1 MKKIA
6 LILSAV
12 LFVACG
18 EKNLAI
24 HETDEHSETATEY
37 AKGPHRGRLLVDGDF
52 ALDITIFESGI
63 APEFHLYATQNGKP
77 ISPDEIKATLQL
89 TRLDGKVSEFRFAPE
104 RDYLKSHM
112 PVVEPHSFDVNV
124 RAEYAGKNHAWNF
137 ATYEGRT
144 TIAPDMAAAAGV
156 KTAVAGPGVVRET
169 LSLYGTIRT
178 DAQRVRSVNARFPG
192 PIRQVYKQQGD
203 TVKAGDVLAT
213 IESNESLQTY
223 AITSPI
229 AGVITARHANAG
241 ETAASEPLFVIS
253 DYSRVWAELSLFA
266 RDRKKIKI
274 GQSVLIAATDGE
286 QRAQGKVDFIAAS
299 DDARHQS
306 LLVRVSLD
314 NNASLWT
321 PGLYVNGI
329 IIIGEKNTSLVV
341 RNSGLQTFR
350 DFTVVFAQVGDT
362 YEVRMLELG
371 ASDGEYTEVLGGL
384 DAGTTYVSENS
395 YLIKADIEK
404 SGASHDH

>member
-6 LILSAV
+6 LILSTV
-12 LFVACG
+12 MLFACG
-18 EKNLAI
+18 EKNLAT
-24 HETDEHSETATEY
+24 HEADEHSEAATEY
-37 AKGPHRGRLLVDGDF
+37 AKGPHRGRLLMDGDF
-52 ALDITIFESGI
+52 GLEVTIFESGVP
-63 APEFHLYATQNGKP
+63 PEFHLYATQNGKSINP
-77 ISPDEIKATLQL
+77 GDVKATIQL
-89 TRLDGKVSEFRFAPE
+89 TRLGGKVSEFRFSPE
-104 RDYLKSHM
+104 SDYLKSHM
-112 PVVEPHSFDVNV
+112 PVAEPHSFDVNIS
-124 RAEYAGKNHAWNF
+124 AEYAGKKHVWNYSS
-137 ATYEGRT
+137 YEGRT
-144 TIAPDMAAAAGV
+144 TIASDMAAAAGV
-156 KTAVAGPGVVRET
+156 KTAVAGPGVLRET
-169 LSLYGTIRT
+169 LSLYGSIRT

-192 PIRQVYKQQGD
+192 PIRQVHKQLGD
-203 TVKAGDVLAT
+203 SVKTGDVLAT
-213 IESNESLQTY
+213 VESNESLQTY

-229 AGVITARHANAG
+229 AGIVTARHANAG

-253 DYSRVWAELSLFA
+253 DYSRVWAEFNLFA
-266 RDRKKIKI
+266 RDRSKVKI
-274 GQSVLIAATDGE
+274 GQRVMVSATDGE
-286 QRAQGKVDFIAAS
+286 QHAEGKVDFIAAS

-314 NNASLWT
+314 NNTSLWT

-329 IIIGEKNTSLVV
+329 ITIGEKNTALVV